1 MADQTLNRIPDH
13 PSPKKIE
20 KNVAKPVESARKEA
34 AKHKIKIKAEDIL
47 IEYVERLM
55 RLLKELNENYLTHF

>member
-1 MADQTLNRIPDH
+1 
-13 PSPKKIE
+13 
-20 KNVAKPVESARKEA
+20 VESARKEA
-34 AKHKIKIKAEDIL
+34 VKHKIKIKAEDIL